1 MKEFFEPMSTIE
13 FTFWMIALICSAA
26 FIIIFLLTFI
36 GGGDADMEA
45 DMEEVGA
52 DDGGVGFQFFNLKN
66 LIAFFT
72 IFGWTGIICLEKE
85 LSNTVSIIIATV
97 AGGIM
102 MVLTSMLFFYMSKL
116 AHSGTLNV
124 KNAIGVDCEVY
135 LPIGAKR
142 SSMGKVQIR
151 VQGSLRELK
160 AMTDDEEDI
169 KTSSIVR
176 VVDVVS
182 SEILLVKKV

>member
-1 MKEFFEPMSTIE
+1 MKEFFADMTTMQQ
-13 FTFWMIALICSAA
+13 TFWIIALIGSAVFA
-26 FIIIFLLTFI
+26 VIFLFTFI
-36 GGGDADMEA
+36 GGGDSDMEA
-45 DMEEVGA
+45 DMEDVGA
-52 DDGGVGFQFFNLKN
+52 EDTGVGFQFFTLKN
-66 LIAFFT
+66 LVAFFT
-72 IFGWTGIICLEKE
+72 IFGWTGVVCQDNE
-85 LSNTVSIIIATV
+85 LTNGISILIATI
-97 AGGIM
+97 AGLIM
-102 MVLTSMLFFYMSKL
+102 MVLTSLLFFYMNKL

-169 KTSSIVR
+169 KTTSIVR
-176 VVDVVS
+176 VTDIVS
-182 SEILLVKKV
+182 SEILLVTKI